1 MAPTTKMRQRL
12 PDIKAIAA
20 RAERARPKPARPS
33 RQERAAETRRRA
45 ADEKRFRARALFTGR
60 RSGRAAGASAR
71 EVGRAARRS
80 GPPAGDCHVGA
91 AGQMDRVAH
100 ASRVRAGAD
109 RGNGTVRD
117 RHGAVHPRVAKRR
130 GVARTRTSR
139 PATTPASIRLDIDG
153 DILDA
158 ADEARLSFYALWQNR
173 QDVDVT
179 VRVAS
184 QLNVN
189 AHVSAHADGRR
200 FSSIFIPGALGG

>member
-1 MAPTTKMRQRL
+1 
-12 PDIKAIAA
+12 
-20 RAERARPKPARPS
+20 
-33 RQERAAETRRRA
+33 
-45 ADEKRFRARALFTGR
+45 
-60 RSGRAAGASAR
+60 
-71 EVGRAARRS
+71 
-80 GPPAGDCHVGA
+80 
-91 AGQMDRVAH
+91 MDRVAH

-109 RGNGTVRD
+109 RGNRTVRD

-130 GVARTRTSR
+130 GVARLEHRGR
-139 PATTPASIRLDIDG
+139 QQLREYRLDIDG

-200 FSSIFIPGALGG
+200 FSSIFIPGASADASLRGRLTLTPLWLQNTQFTAAEGFVGSVSARGGFFGDDDAATIFTSVSLDGSLPVTVLREGS